1 MGRTRKSCCCIF
13 LVILVIAALIAGG
26 IAYAVLKS
34 KKNSNAS
41 ANIAD
46 ESKYAEALK
55 VSLQFLDIQK
65 AGKLVNNKI
74 SWRGNSALKDGSEV
88 DVDLSKGL
96 YDAGDHMKFGFPMA
110 FTATILAWTIL
121 EYGESMKKVD
131 QYKPATDSLK
141 WITDYLVNAHP
152 KDNMLYVQV
161 GNADTDH
168 KCWDRPETMS
178 DKRPVSQINKTSPG
192 SDVAAETAAALA
204 AASLVFKKS
213 SDDTSYSEELLK
225 HSKQLFSF
233 ADKYRGLYSAS
244 LPKVKKYY
252 NSTGYGDELLWAGAW
267 LYHATGEKTY
277 LNFVTEKAADD
288 YADMDNPTWFSWDN
302 KLPGAQVLLARSSFF
317 DEEAGGNSVIGNYKQ
332 TAEAVMCNVL
342 PNSPKT
348 TSSKTDSGLIWVS
361 EWNSLQ
367 QPVAHAFLANLY
379 GHYMKKSNNKKLD
392 CDGETFSPD
401 DLRDFA
407 ISQANYVLGKNPEKM
422 SYLVGMDGFGDKFPQ
437 FVHHRGASIP
447 ADEKPSCSEGFKWL
461 ESDEPNPNVATGA
474 LVGGPYLNETYVDAR
489 NNVKQGE
496 PTTYSCALAI
506 ALFSSLT
513 TTHDVDKSLS

>member
-1 MGRTRKSCCCIF
+1 MGKVKKPCCCTIF
-13 LVILVIAALIAGG
+13 IILVVIVVAAG
-26 IAYAVLKS
+26 IAYAVLRPKNKAKS
-34 KKNSNAS
+34 SV
-41 ANIAD
+41 D
-46 ESKYAEALK
+46 ETKYADALK

-74 SWRGNSALKDGSEV
+74 SWRGNSALKDGSELN
-88 DVDLSKGL
+88 VDLSKGL
-96 YDAGDHMKFGFPMA
+96 YDAGDHVKFGFPMA

-131 QYKPATDSLK
+131 QYKPATNSLR

-152 KDNMLYVQV
+152 KDNVLYVQV
-161 GNADTDH
+161 GDGEADH

-178 DKRPVSQINKTSPG
+178 DKRPASQINKTSPG
-192 SDVAAETAAALA
+192 ADVAAETAAALA

-213 SDDTSYSEELLK
+213 GDASYSEELLK

-244 LPKVKKYY
+244 LPKVKKFY

-267 LYHATGEKTY
+267 LYHASGEKTY
-277 LNFVTEKAADD
+277 LDFVTGKAADD
-288 YADMDNPTWFSWDN
+288 YANFDDPTWFSWDN
-302 KLPGAQVLLARSSFF
+302 KLPGTQVLLARSSCF
-317 DEEAGGNSVIGNYKQ
+317 DADAGGNSVIEMYKK

-342 PNSPKT
+342 PNSPTT
-348 TSSKTDSGLIWVS
+348 TSSRTDSGLIWVS

-367 QPVAHAFLANLY
+367 HPVGHAFLANLY
-379 GHYMKKSNNKKLD
+379 GDYMKKSNNKKLD
-392 CDGETFSPD
+392 CDGETFGPD

-407 ISQANYVLGKNPEKM
+407 KSQANYVLGENPAKM
-422 SYLVGMDGFGDKFPQ
+422 SYLVGMVGYGEKFPE

-461 ESDEPNPNVATGA
+461 ESDEPNPNEATGA

-506 ALFSSLT
+506 ALFSSISAT
-513 TTHDVDKSLS
+513 NDVDKSLS

>member
-26 IAYAVLKS
+26 IAYAVSKS
-34 KKNSNAS
+34 KKNSNS
-41 ANIAD
+41 NANIAD

-96 YDAGDHMKFGFPMA
+96 YDAGDHVKFGFPMA

-152 KDNMLYVQV
+152 EDNILYVQV
-161 GNADTDH
+161 GDADADH

-178 DKRPVSQINKTSPG
+178 DKRPVNQINKTSPG

-233 ADKYRGLYSAS
+233 ADKYRGLYTAS

-277 LNFVTEKAADD
+277 LNFVTGKAADD
-288 YADMDNPTWFSWDN
+288 YANWDEPAWFSWDN

-317 DEEAGGNSVIGNYKQ
+317 DEEAGGNSVIGNYKR

-348 TSSKTDSGLIWVS
+348 TSSRTD
-361 EWNSLQ
+361 N
-367 QPVAHAFLANLY
+367 
-379 GHYMKKSNNKKLD
+379 

-401 DLRDFA
+401 DLRNFA

-461 ESDEPNPNVATGA
+461 ESDEPNPNEATGA